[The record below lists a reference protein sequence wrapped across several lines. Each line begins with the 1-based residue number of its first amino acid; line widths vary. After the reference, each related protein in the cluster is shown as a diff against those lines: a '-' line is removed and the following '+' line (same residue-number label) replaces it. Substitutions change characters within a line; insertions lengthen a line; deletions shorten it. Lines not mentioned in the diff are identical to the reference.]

1 MRVRLVL
8 LGLTFPVSAGN
19 GAVQQTVLAMMFEA
33 LQYTDN
39 LKLCPFKVGDRG
51 VRIMGGMRLGVSC
64 VISLD
69 NFGRPPPLQPL
80 SVLSPRRHASQVF
93 RNNCLVLDLP
103 GQFVCGYLDR
113 RSALPGAQPS
123 SYIVLVQRASH
134 CQTSRGGSERLDGAL
149 WNSPR
154 SPT

>member
-33 LQYTDN
+33 LQYTD
-39 LKLCPFKVGDRG
+39 KLCPFKVGDRG

-69 NFGRPPPLQPL
+69 NFGRPPPF
-80 SVLSPRRHASQVF
+80 SPF
-93 RNNCLVLDLP
+93 P
-103 GQFVCGYLDR
+103 F
-113 RSALPGAQPS
+113 
-123 SYIVLVQRASH
+123 
-134 CQTSRGGSERLDGAL
+134 
-149 WNSPR
+149 
-154 SPT
+154 